1 MMENA
6 YKQLLSVVLPKE
18 VNEFFDL
25 VNVVVE
31 PGMEGTLHMFLDEK
45 ALAPDDRQDL
55 TPNGF
60 YAESLITHF
69 PICDHKTI
77 LHVRRRRW
85 KDAEGKSVSKDWDL
99 VAKGTRFSKEFAAFL
114 KDAYGYGADNGPIPG
129 APVPFGI

>member
-1 MMENA
+1 MMEQA
-6 YKQLLSVVLPKE
+6 YKQLLAVVLPKE

-25 VNVVVE
+25 VNVVLE
-31 PGMEGTLHMFLDEK
+31 PGEEGTLHLYLDEK
-45 ALAPDDRQDL
+45 ALAPDDRTDL

-85 KDAEGKSVSKDWDL
+85 KDAEGKSFSKDWDL

-114 KDAYGYGADNGPIPG
+114 KEAYGYGADNGPIPG
-129 APVPFGI
+129 APIPFGI

>member
-1 MMENA
+1 MMDNA

-18 VNEFFDL
+18 VVEFFDL
-25 VNVVVE
+25 VNVEVE
-31 PGMEGTLHMFLDEK
+31 AGVINIHLDEK
-45 ALAPDDRQDL
+45 ALAPDDRTDL

-60 YAESLITHF
+60 YAVSKITHF

-85 KDAEGKSVSKDWDL
+85 KDAEGKSVGKNWDL
-99 VAKGTRFSKEFAAFL
+99 VAEGTRFSKEFAAFL

-129 APVPFGI
+129 APIPFGI